1 VGWIVG
7 VELGNWMM
15 GALPV
20 TGDVAASS
28 VVEVRVDLV
37 ALLKDLCCWTVE
49 RKSIQQRPR

>member
-1 VGWIVG
+1 
-7 VELGNWMM
+7 MM

-28 VVEVRVDLV
+28 VVEVSVDLV
-37 ALLKDLCCWTVE
+37 ALPEDLCCWTLA